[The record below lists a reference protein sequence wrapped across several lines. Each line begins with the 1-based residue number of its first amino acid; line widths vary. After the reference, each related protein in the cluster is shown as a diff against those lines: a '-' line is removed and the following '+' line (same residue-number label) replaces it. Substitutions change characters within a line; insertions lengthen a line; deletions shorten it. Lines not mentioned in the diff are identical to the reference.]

1 VKVAN
6 PGKARESGGAGEE
19 IAYLLQSEKP
29 AWPNYCAQRVVGPGL
44 GSVLTIDGKSW
55 LFFHGYKPDDA
66 QRRPQDRFV
75 FRAPLKVSIGQG
87 EPRLDWL
94 RVGPAK

>member
-1 VKVAN
+1 
-6 PGKARESGGAGEE
+6 
-19 IAYLLQSEKP
+19 
-29 AWPNYCAQRVVGPGL
+29 
-44 GSVLTIDGKSW
+44 VLTIDGKPW